1 MKASDLIRD
10 ALQELGQLAAEQPI
24 TADQYATGVR
34 YANRMFSSFSYL
46 GLGFTVLLN
55 ASETV
60 TIPSFAD
67 EWAVKSLAVRMAS
80 QYAAF
85 DGLQDLKM
93 DARTA
98 YNEMIKNLDFDYS
111 TSYPSGLPVG
121 LAVENDFGVDAFY
134 PNDDEAILSES
145 GNFIAVE

>member
-10 ALQELGQLAAEQPI
+10 ALQELGQLSAEQPI

-34 YANRMFSSFSYL
+34 YANRMFASFSYL
-46 GLGFTVLLN
+46 GLGFTVLLS

-67 EWAVKSLAVRMAS
+67 EWAVKALAVRMAS

-93 DARTA
+93 DAKTA
-98 YNEMIKNLDFDYS
+98 YNEMIKNLDFDYN
-111 TSYPSGLPVG
+111 TVLPSGLPVG
-121 LAVENDFGVDAFY
+121 LAVESDFSVDAFY
-134 PNDDEAILSES
+134 PNDEDAILTES
-145 GNFIAVE
+145 GRYIAAE

>member
-10 ALQELGQLAAEQPI
+10 ALQELGQLSAEQPI

-34 YANRMFSSFSYL
+34 YTNRMFASFSYL
-46 GLGFTVLLN
+46 GLGFTILLN

-67 EWAVKSLAVRMAS
+67 EWAVKALAVRMAS

-98 YNEMIKNLDFDYS
+98 YNEMLKNLDFDYS
-111 TSYPSGLPVG
+111 ARYPSGLPVG
-121 LAVENDFGVDAFY
+121 LAVENDYGTDAFY
-134 PNDDEAILSES
+134 PNDDDAILSES